1 MRKAKQS
8 FISKEIQSFRAAF
21 MGFKELLQEKHFKV
35 HLIVSI
41 IVLIIGLYTHLSSDE
56 WLWII
61 LSIFLVF
68 ITEGFNTV
76 IEKIADYIQPEKDE
90 KIRIIKDISAAVV
103 LMAAIF
109 SILTAVIIFG
119 NKLID

>member
-1 MRKAKQS
+1 
-8 FISKEIQSFRAAF
+8 